1 MDIFHIHQ
9 GVKRDY
15 VHMKG
20 NFIASTNTFKNTNS
34 ISTHSNS
41 PYAQEQHIATP
52 CILLNTK
59 PQYVTPHEHDKN
71 KLKVTKE
78 LKALKEGTNVTSKF
92 SNKLEFKSLQQ
103 TWTYKLQSNTKLWWN
118 SRKKTRKWALWKIT
132 NRTQLWSWT
141 LQMS

>member
-9 GVKRDY
+9 GAKRDY
-15 VHMKG
+15 VDMKG
-20 NFIASTNTFKNTNS
+20 NFIASTNTFKNTNF
-34 ISTHSNS
+34 ISTHPNN

-52 CILLNTK
+52 CIHLNTK

-78 LKALKEGTNVTSKF
+78 LKALKEITNITSKF

-103 TWTYKLQSNTKLWWN
+103 T
-118 SRKKTRKWALWKIT
+118 
-132 NRTQLWSWT
+132 
-141 LQMS
+141 